1 MRLHAILFD
10 YYSFRLDFL
19 RKVEGEPVNQS
30 TGGVY
35 AYVDWSVPNVIPR
48 RGVAHIGIGINLQE
62 NPGQIPVFSNIRNV

>member
-30 TGGVY
+30 TGGV
-35 AYVDWSVPNVIPR
+35 
-48 RGVAHIGIGINLQE
+48 E
-62 NPGQIPVFSNIRNV
+62 NPGQIPVFSNIRNDTKHLNTD